1 MNNYMGH
8 DFLKSGTRETSIPKA
23 ESWQY

>member
-1 MNNYMGH
+1 MNSYMGH
-8 DFLKSGTRETSIPKA
+8 DFLISGTRETSIPKA

>member
-1 MNNYMGH
+1 MGH

>member
-1 MNNYMGH
+1 MGH
-8 DFLKSGTRETSIPKA
+8 DFLKSGIRETSMPKA